1 MPQFDTFSF
10 FSQLFWVFCLFSFFY
25 LSLAYFILPAL
36 AVTLKVRKRKMA
48 ANSTYSS
55 SSSSDISAER
65 PNLYLLNELST
76 SSDIYEGSSIQTNK
90 DSILRNIVLK
100 NEIIQNFSF
109 KKLYKNTALLAVFF

>member
-1 MPQFDTFSF
+1 
-10 FSQLFWVFCLFSFFY
+10 
-25 LSLAYFILPAL
+25 
-36 AVTLKVRKRKMA
+36 MA
-48 ANSTYSS
+48 ANSTYSG

-76 SSDIYEGSSIQTNK
+76 SSDIYESSSIQTNK

-100 NEIIQNFSF
+100 NEIIQKFSF